1 VNILDA
7 NDPDRGKGESPD
19 APGRPHDSEGSDRLA
34 RNLIG
39 CPDCSA
45 IQEAPPITTGRL
57 QCWRCGCTL
66 ERATGRPPGA
76 AVACAITT
84 LLLLF
89 PANFMLLLTVSKSGF
104 SGQMHLASGIAT
116 IWHQEWPVVA
126 VVVALLAVVLP
137 FFRFGLLT
145 ASLGALRAGRSGAW
159 IGPVFRWAEKLDVW
173 AMPDVFLVGCAIG
186 YSRLAP
192 FARVSIGAGG
202 WCFIGA
208 AAMAML
214 TRATLDRARVW
225 RAIGRA
231 PTVAGPGCFACTA
244 CDLVADKDCEG
255 RRCPR
260 CGQRLWRRQPFAMT
274 VSIAVTLAGLI
285 LYPVANL
292 YPISVLDWAEGT
304 SPHTLFS
311 AVDRLIG
318 ANLWFLAGCVFTTSI
333 AIPFVKLAGMLWF
346 YISVRRRS
354 ARHLVFKTRFYRVI
368 DELGRWSTM
377 DVFTVAVY
385 MPLVQFGQLATVK
398 VGGGLP
404 ALLAVVVLTMVASRF
419 FDPRLL
425 WDAAEIE

>member
-1 VNILDA
+1 M
-7 NDPDRGKGESPD
+7 
-19 APGRPHDSEGSDRLA
+19 
-34 RNLIG
+34 
-39 CPDCSA
+39 
-45 IQEAPPITTGRL
+45 
-57 QCWRCGCTL
+57 

-76 AVACAITT
+76 ALACAITT

-104 SGQMHLASGIAT
+104 SGQMHLASGIAA
-116 IWHQEWPVVA
+116 IWHQEWPLVA
-126 VVVALLAVVLP
+126 VVVALLAIVLP
-137 FFRFGLLT
+137 FCRFGLLA
-145 ASLGALRAGRSGAW
+145 ASLGALQAGQSGGW
-159 IGPVFRWAEKLDVW
+159 IGPAFRWAEKLDAW

-225 RAIGRA
+225 RAIGRP
-231 PTVAGPGCFACTA
+231 PTAAEPDSFSCTG
-244 CDLVADKDCEG
+244 CDLVVNKGSEG
-255 RRCPR
+255 DPCPR
-260 CGQRLWRRQPFAMT
+260 CGQRLWRRRRFDMT
-274 VSIAVTLAGLI
+274 ISLAVTLAGLL
-285 LYPVANL
+285 LYPVANF
-292 YPISVLDWAEGT
+292 YPISVLDWAGGT
-304 SPHTLFS
+304 SRHTLFS
-311 AVDRLIG
+311 AVGRLIG

-333 AIPFVKLAGMLWF
+333 AIPFVKLAAMLWF
-346 YISVRRRS
+346 YLSVRRRS
-354 ARHLVFKTRFYRVI
+354 TRHLVFKTRFYRVI

-398 VGGGLP
+398 IAGGLP
-404 ALLAVVVLTMVASRF
+404 ALLAVVVLTMIASRC

-425 WDAAEIE
+425 WDAAEIA